1 MSGEGL
7 GGPREPFSAREY
19 LADRAAAVAAG
30 GVCVAGVAGM
40 QAMLGVGLQAAL
52 LTAAFMVACGAFA
65 LAAGYVRRARF
76 YRELDALA
84 RQDVGAGNLAALLEE
99 PGFLEGR
106 LAWQALDAQ
115 GRAAAD
121 EVGAYKRAMAEYR
134 DYVELWIHEI
144 KTPIAAA
151 NLMAADLHGPVA
163 ARLKGELDRIE
174 AQVEQAL
181 YYARST
187 SLAKDY
193 VIRETPLA
201 AVARAACR
209 KNARY
214 LIECGVA
221 LQMDVPEEATVFA
234 DEPWL
239 VFVVGQVVVNAAK
252 YGAKNVRFSAC
263 EEGVGTASSRT
274 VLSIADDGRGIPAA
288 DVPRVFERGFTGENG
303 RAQGSSTGMG
313 LYLAAVMCGKMGLG
327 LGIASEEGVGTRV
340 MLAFPHD
347 RRRMDLQTA

>member
-1 MSGEGL
+1 M
-7 GGPREPFSAREY
+7 
-19 LADRAAAVAAG
+19 
-30 GVCVAGVAGM
+30 GV
-40 QAMLGVGLQAAL
+40 
-52 LTAAFMVACGAFA
+52 
-65 LAAGYVRRARF
+65 
-76 YRELDALA
+76 
-84 RQDVGAGNLAALLEE
+84 
-99 PGFLEGR
+99 
-106 LAWQALDAQ
+106 
-115 GRAAAD
+115 
-121 EVGAYKRAMAEYR
+121 YKRAMAEYR

-193 VIRETPLA
+193 AIRETPLA
-201 AVARAACR
+201 AAVRAACR

-239 VFVVGQVVVNAAK
+239 VFVVGQVMVNAAK

-263 EEGVGTASSRT
+263 EEGVGTVSSRT
-274 VLSIADDGRGIPAA
+274 VLSVADDGCGIPAA
-288 DVPRVFERGFTGENG
+288 DVPRVFERGLHGGERAGAGLVHRHGPVPGG
-303 RAQGSSTGMG
+303 RHVREDGA
-313 LYLAAVMCGKMGLG
+313 
-327 LGIASEEGVGTRV
+327 GVGHSLRGGHGNARHAVLPARPPPHGPANRLTRPPAR
-340 MLAFPHD
+340 LPY
-347 RRRMDLQTA
+347 QTVRQG